1 MKVYA
6 FEGPHEVYV
15 FGSTALAEDYF
26 EAIDVENDEY
36 VFFGADGTLIEP
48 SVRDGRVVLT
58 LTAEQQPVELRARL
72 RTYLQHSR
80 VAEDLELAENPS
92 ALADLLMED
101 EQTLRWPR
109 WLRFRRFR

>member
-1 MKVYA
+1 
-6 FEGPHEVYV
+6 VYV
-15 FGSTALAEDYF
+15 FGSLALAEDYF
-26 EAIDVENDEY
+26 EAVDVENDEY

-48 SVRDGRVVLT
+48 SVRHGRVVMT
-58 LTAEQQPVELRARL
+58 PTAERQPVELRARL

-80 VAEDLELAENPS
+80 VATDIERADDPS

-109 WLRFRRFR
+109 WLRYRRFR